1 MKNMDRYDWLEVL
14 GLTLL
19 ALLMTLIV
27 LPLGSMYQSVSA
39 VDYPFDVTY
48 DVLPPSGSSNEE
60 ILIYIRVA
68 HPNSNEPLW
77 AYVFWD
83 SRPIVQRL
91 GDVIENKVHQHRWD
105 INFYPPTDF
114 CDKGIHTIKIW
125 VEDSENNIVK
135 WPVWKYTITS
145 IVPHV
150 DWLDE
155 LSPEDIAKMT
165 GPLGP
170 QGEAGPQGVP
180 GPLGPQGEAGPPG
193 PMGET
198 GTIGPQGFE
207 GAEGPMGPPG
217 PQGEIGESAD
227 NLILYAS
234 LGLSIL
240 AMMVVLWD
248 HYKETKP

>member
-1 MKNMDRYDWLEVL
+1 M
-14 GLTLL
+14 
-19 ALLMTLIV
+19 
-27 LPLGSMYQSVSA
+27 
-39 VDYPFDVTY
+39 
-48 DVLPPSGSSNEE
+48 
-60 ILIYIRVA
+60 
-68 HPNSNEPLW
+68 
-77 AYVFWD
+77 
-83 SRPIVQRL
+83 
-91 GDVIENKVHQHRWD
+91 
-105 INFYPPTDF
+105 
-114 CDKGIHTIKIW
+114 
-125 VEDSENNIVK
+125 K

-165 GPLGP
+165 GPPGP
-170 QGEAGPQGVP
+170 QGETGPEGPQGGH
-180 GPLGPQGEAGPPG
+180 GPLGPQGDPG